1 MNKAYRYYVG
11 MKKAKSLELRNK
23 PRKKIPFPEEELKL
37 HTWTHFLLRNS
48 IVRMKVIAIL
58 LAVCLALV
66 AASYHNNYNR
76 YRSYR
81 PSSYRRYNSYNR
93 RYNSYKPYN
102 RRYNYGSYR
111 PKYSSYYGKY

>member
-1 MNKAYRYYVG
+1 MVTITVFY
-11 MKKAKSLELRNK
+11 
-23 PRKKIPFPEEELKL
+23 
-37 HTWTHFLLRNS
+37 RNS

-66 AASYHNNYNR
+66 AASYHNNYR